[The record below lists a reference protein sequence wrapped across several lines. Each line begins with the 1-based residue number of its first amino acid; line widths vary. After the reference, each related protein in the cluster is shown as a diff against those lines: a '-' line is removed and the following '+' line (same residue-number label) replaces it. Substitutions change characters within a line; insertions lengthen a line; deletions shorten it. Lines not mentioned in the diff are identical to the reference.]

1 MTPQLNKETNLTQV
15 SQQDS
20 KEIYTI
26 YLYLNKLQVSIRN
39 LYVYITGILP
49 YSHWTKTLF
58 NTYLD

>member
-26 YLYLNKLQVSIRN
+26 YLYLNKLQVSICN
-39 LYVYITGILP
+39 LYVIHNRYFTIF
-49 YSHWTKTLF
+49 TLNQNPF
-58 NTYLD
+58 